1 MKNILTIGA
10 LLLMAASVFL
20 PQQARAQAPNK
31 MSYQAVIRDNSN
43 ALVANQTVGMQVSIL
58 QGSTSGTAV
67 YVETHNAATNT
78 NGLVSI
84 EIGGGTLVS
93 GSFSTIN
100 WVNGPFFIKTETDP
114 AGGTNYTITGTSQ
127 LLSVPYALHA
137 KTAETLN
144 GTITENDP
152 LFGASIAAGITAADT
167 AQWNI
172 DNDSTNEIQQLSVSP
187 IGDTLHLQNGG
198 FVIIPGISAAN
209 APFPQYPA
217 GSVFCAS
224 GPTAIVNVTNPTTGR
239 IWMDR
244 NLGASQVPTSF
255 TDANS
260 YGDLYQWGRRTDGH
274 QCRNSLTTVNL
285 SSVDQ
290 PAHGDFILAQGGG
303 DWRSP
308 ENSNLWQGVNGANN
322 PCPNGYRLPTQAEWE
337 SERTSWG
344 SNNALGAFGS
354 ILRLTVAGNRH
365 EIYGTVNFYDSD
377 GSYWSSTIYGS
388 SFSQFMLFYS
398 VDALIGSHGRANG
411 NSVRCIK
418 D

>member
-1 MKNILTIGA
+1 MV
-10 LLLMAASVFL
+10 ASVFL
-20 PQQARAQAPNK
+20 PQQASAQAPQK
-31 MSYQAVIRDNSN
+31 MSYQAVIRDGAN
-43 ALVANQTVGMQVSIL
+43 ALVQSQSVGMQVSIL
-58 QGSTSGTAV
+58 QGSAIGTAV
-67 YVETHNAATNT
+67 YVETHSAATNT

-209 APFPQYPA
+209 SPFPQYPA

-244 NLGASQVPTSF
+244 NLGATQAAASS
-255 TDANS
+255 TDANA
-260 YGDLYQWGRRTDGH
+260 YGDLYQWGRRSDGH
-274 QCRNSLTTVNL
+274 QCRTSATTTAL
-285 SSVDQ
+285 SSTDQ
-290 PAHGDFILAQGGG
+290 PANGNFILAPNSPFE
-303 DWRSP
+303 WRSP
-308 ENSNLWQGVNGANN
+308 QNTNLWQSTNGVNN
-322 PCPNGYRLPTQAEWE
+322 PCPSGYRLPTETE
-337 SERTSWG
+337 LNVERLSWS
-344 SNNALGAFGS
+344 SNNSTGAFGS
-354 ILRLTVAGNRH
+354 PLKLPVAGVRYFSDASLN
-365 EIYGTVNFYDSD
+365 GVDSD
-377 GSYWSSTIYGS
+377 GLYWSSTFISTESRGLFFDNSNALENGGS
-388 SFSQFMLFYS
+388 
-398 VDALIGSHGRANG
+398 RANAC
-411 NSVRCIK
+411 SVRCIK
-418 D
+418 N